1 MMFIARKRSLGQ
13 GNIFTGVCQTFCPE
27 EGRGEKGV
35 WWKRGLVDTPP
46 LPPDPDADPPPDP
59 EADTPLPV
67 ETATGAGGTHPTG
80 MHSCVL

>member
-1 MMFIARKRSLGQ
+1 MIFTTRKRSVGQ
-13 GNIFTGVCQTFCPE
+13 GNIFTGVCQLFCPE
-27 EGRGEKGV
+27 MCCGERSVVKEGCGRHSPPSPGP
-35 WWKRGLVDTPP
+35 RRRPPP
-46 LPPDPDADPPPDP
+46 LDS